1 MICSIDARVVLRA
14 APEVE
19 KKCLPT
25 IAGAKVL
32 YEICSVGDADAEGLS
47 GRPVP
52 DIQRDTRGTPRLGQ
66 PSFSMGILLDTA
78 ILACIC
84 GKCLTPLDID

>member
-1 MICSIDARVVLRA
+1 MDARVVPRA

-19 KKCLPT
+19 RRCLPT

-32 YEICSVGDADAEGLS
+32 YEVFQVGDADAEGLS

-66 PSFSMGILLDTA
+66 PSFSTGFLLDTA

-84 GKCLTPLDID
+84 GKYPTPFDID